1 LEKVKVPKPKTT
13 IKQSKLVQGIVAG
26 KTKRQAAADAG
37 YSGSPETLSVTASE
51 VLKKPNVQ
59 EALQAELA
67 RQGITLEQII
77 APVAKALKAK
87 VRVKTIDED
96 GRYEIG
102 EADDIEMQLKGHDRA
117 VRLVLPR
124 QQDGVTTNYNF
135 INVAGKDK
143 DEFGI

>member
-1 LEKVKVPKPKTT
+1 MKQMPKPKLTV
-13 IKQSKLVQGIVAG
+13 KQARFVKGVAEGKPKYKAAQEAYGIVKPNVAG
-26 KTKRQAAADAG
+26 VK
-37 YSGSPETLSVTASE
+37 ASQE
-51 VLKKPNVQ
+51 LRNANVQ

-96 GRYEIG
+96 GTYEIG

-124 QQDGVTTNYNF
+124 QQDGGTTNFNF